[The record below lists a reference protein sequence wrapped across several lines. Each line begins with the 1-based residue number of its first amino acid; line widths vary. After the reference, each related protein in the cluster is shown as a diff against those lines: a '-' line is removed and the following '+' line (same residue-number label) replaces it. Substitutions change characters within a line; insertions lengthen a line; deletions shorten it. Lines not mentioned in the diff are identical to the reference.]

1 MEPTLNINDVV
12 IVKTCKPEELL
23 EGDIITFV
31 QEGRT
36 VSHRILYRLEED
48 GKLKF
53 QTKGDNNES
62 PDNYVI
68 DGSQIYGKM
77 VFKINGIG
85 ELVQYVQNVNG
96 LINGLILVLIVF
108 ALIGLRDKKKNT
120 RKMERRKYEIKKI
133 RDSYNR

>member
-1 MEPTLNINDVV
+1 M
-12 IVKTCKPEELL
+12 
-23 EGDIITFV
+23 

-53 QTKGDNNES
+53 QTKGDHNES

-68 DGSQIYGKM
+68 DGNQIYGKM

-96 LINGLILVLIVF
+96 LVNGLILVLIVF